1 MEDLQGFVFDES
13 KCVTYKWLSTT
24 LGVSADVSKRM
35 LFEFVQANADKVS
48 ATYLVSGTVADG
60 QYQRRRLQL
69 VSQDKFKDLGKSGQF
84 ADINAA
90 HVFSIAI
97 NPAAEGLKSPCSSSV
112 LWTSEYDA
120 NHELYKVLAARARLP
135 WMHRC
140 ARRPRAARTCSVAF
154 SAGRGWL
161 CSGPVRAR
169 PRTLTER

>member
-69 VSQDKFKDLGKSGQF
+69 VSQDKFKDLAKSGQF
-84 ADINAA
+84 ADISGA
-90 HVFSIAI
+90 HVFSVAV
-97 NPAAEGLKSPCSSSV
+97 NPAAEGLQSPCSSSV

-120 NHELYKVLAARARLP
+120 NHELYKVLPPPARDCHGCTDARGDP
-135 WMHRC
+135 EPPAHR
-140 ARRPRAARTCSVAF
+140 A
-154 SAGRGWL
+154 
-161 CSGPVRAR
+161 
-169 PRTLTER
+169 